1 MLDFN
6 EDKKAVIL
14 FYPKP
19 WSGEKRGRIPYAL
32 LYLERMIRHLGL
44 EIILID
50 EQTQADYLP
59 IIEKVKDRLFLVCVS
74 AMTGYQ
80 ITGAIKFS
88 KIIKNCS
95 QAKVVWGGWH
105 ATLLPEQ
112 VLMENYVDFV
122 IKGQGENALFN
133 LIKNLLEQKDIRQI
147 KSLAYKQAGIA
158 IVNEMDNFVD
168 IKQFPEVNYQL
179 IDINEYV
186 FKSVYSERCLGYFAS
201 HGCPF
206 SCAFCCVA
214 KVYGRR
220 WFNKDIT
227 EIIKDLKYFKE
238 SAQIDSVTFDDDNF
252 FVNKDFTLRL
262 CQEMIASGLD
272 LKWDTSAHAALFLRL
287 FNDEEI
293 NLVHQAG
300 CRQIYVGAESGDQD
314 ILDLI
319 DKKSK
324 VEDNLNFVKLLN
336 AHKITPMLSTMLC
349 FPVNPD
355 RDIKLTL
362 DMIRRAKL
370 IDKTL
375 RARLFFY
382 TPYPGTAL
390 YQKSIAKGLIPPRK
404 LEEWANYTLRKFR
417 APWAVR
423 DYRWEIE
430 IFANFYLPLV
440 NPKFYQ
446 TIPKKF
452 RPAVYVIN
460 KIFYPLA
467 YLRFKYNFLK
477 FPFEAYL
484 FITSLRFF
492 NKIFKTKFALGYE
505 SYLD

>member
-1 MLDFN
+1 MIELN
-6 EDKKAVIL
+6 KNVVIL

-19 WSGEKRGRIPYAL
+19 WPGENRGRIPYAL
-32 LYLERMIRHLGL
+32 LYLERMIRNMGL

-59 IIEKVKDRLFLVCVS
+59 MIEKVKQRLFLVCVS

-80 ITGAIKFS
+80 ITGAVKFS

-112 VLMENYVDFV
+112 TLAEDYVDFV

-133 LIKNLLEQKDIRQI
+133 LLKNLLEQTDIRQI
-147 KSLAYKQAGIA
+147 KSLAYKQAGTVA
-158 IVNEMDNFVD
+158 VNEMDKFVD
-168 IKQFPEVNYQL
+168 IKQFPKINYQL
-179 IDINEYV
+179 ININDYV
-186 FKSVYSERCLGYFAS
+186 FKSVYADRCIGYFSS

-206 SCAFCCVA
+206 NCAFCCVA
-214 KVYGRR
+214 EVYGHR
-220 WFNKDIT
+220 WFNKEIT
-227 EIIKDLKYFKE
+227 EIIQDLKYFKTV
-238 SAQIDSVTFDDDNF
+238 ARIDSVTFDDDNF
-252 FVNKDFTLRL
+252 FVNKDFTLKL
-262 CQEMIASGLD
+262 CQAMIASDLN

-293 NLVHQAG
+293 DLIYRAG

-324 VEDNLNFVKLLN
+324 VEDNLNFVKVLN
-336 AHKITPMLSTMLC
+336 AHKITPLFSTMLC
-349 FPVNPD
+349 FPVDPD

-390 YQKSIAKGLIPPRK
+390 YQRSIAKGLIPPDK
-404 LEEWANYTLRKFR
+404 LEDWANYTLRKFR
-417 APWAVR
+417 APWWTR
-423 DYRWEIE
+423 DYRWEVE
-430 IFANFYLPLV
+430 VFANFYLPLA
-440 NPKFYQ
+440 NPEFYKLV
-446 TIPKKF
+446 PSEF
-452 RPAVYVIN
+452 RPIVYVIN
-460 KIFYPLA
+460 KIFYPVVH
-467 YLRFKYNFLK
+467 LRFKYNFLK
-477 FPFEAYL
+477 FPGEAYL
-484 FITSLRFF
+484 FLASLRLF

-505 SYLD
+505 SYLN